1 MPAIAWF
8 VALADPSLSRAVA
21 ALRATLHRAGTFAQ
35 TADIEAADAVIVW
48 TDRPLPDRLAGQ
60 LLSGRTVT
68 VLAGPTLELADPHGR
83 LAEAAG
89 LVVGGPTGVHDIRVR
104 AGRDA
109 PALAPRLLDH
119 THSGQ
124 AHLGAHTHVRD
135 RVLRV
140 DKTRDDVAGLLVASL
155 GLTPHPVATWR
166 PLSGRGGVLA
176 WMLGTQ
182 ADAVAGRGTARLL
195 ALALRE
201 VLGLGEPRPVRVGLL
216 GYGAIGHEHNRAVH
230 AVPGLELAAVCDTSP
245 GRLTAAAA
253 HAPGI
258 ASYTDADRLLADESV
273 DLLVVST
280 PPSTH
285 ALWSSRALAAGKHV
299 VVEKPFAI
307 RTEEAD
313 AILAEAGDRGLLAA
327 VYQNR
332 RFDPDHRAIRRAA
345 DAGLL
350 GEVFH
355 VEAFVGGYAHPCNL
369 WHSDADVSGGAFY
382 DWGAHVLDQIL
393 DLLPGRIEHVTA
405 AEHKRV
411 WLDVTN
417 ADHSRVTVRFA
428 NGAEATFV
436 YSDVAAALKPRWYM
450 LGTRG
455 AIVGHWRIEKV
466 ISRTDIG
473 TLAEDVLA
481 PADSPPVLDL
491 HAPDGSVTRLATPA
505 APAYAFHAEL
515 ADRLQLGLDMSVTGE
530 QSRRVLAVMEAAAA
544 SARDGGRPV
553 VPR

>member
-1 MPAIAWF
+1 MSGTLLRTRPFIASALLSACLLGSANPAFAQS
-8 VALADPSLSRAVA
+8 DEQ
-21 ALRATLHRAGTFAQ
+21 RAGARSLATEGAQ
-35 TADIEAADAVIVW
+35 AFNEGRFKDAVDLFTKAESLMHAPPHLLFTARAHAKLGQFVKAREAYMKIVKEQLAPNAPQAFRDAQSAAEEERKQVEPHIGRLTVKVEGADAAKDLVVAVDGQAIPSVLLGVPQPMDPGEH
-48 TDRPLPDRLAGQ
+48 TVTGTATGFRSAPVTASLKDAGQ
-60 LLSGRTVT
+60 GAVT
-68 VLAGPTLELADPHGR
+68 LKMEVDHSVPPPSAT
-83 LAEAAG
+83 
-89 LVVGGPTGVHDIRVR
+89 
-104 AGRDA
+104 
-109 PALAPRLLDH
+109 PA
-119 THSGQ
+119 
-124 AHLGAHTHVRD
+124 
-135 RVLRV
+135 
-140 DKTRDDVAGLLVASL
+140 
-155 GLTPHPVATWR
+155 
-166 PLSGRGGVLA
+166 
-176 WMLGTQ
+176 
-182 ADAVAGRGTARLL
+182 AVAGG
-195 ALALRE
+195 
-201 VLGLGEPRPVRVGLL
+201 G
-216 GYGAIGHEHNRAVH
+216 N
-230 AVPGLELAAVCDTSP
+230 
-245 GRLTAAAA
+245 
-253 HAPGI
+253 
-258 ASYTDADRLLADESV
+258 
-273 DLLVVST
+273 VVST